1 MKLHVLVIILD
12 GGAVEASLH
21 ETRAEAE
28 RVAAEQIMNTMLT
41 ESALDLSGIL
51 TAMDKAFVKG
61 EYPAVIRF
69 FERIK
74 RRKAIHVQECQ
85 VNTIAAKVSA

>member
-1 MKLHVLVIILD
+1 MKLHVLAIILD
-12 GGAVEASLH
+12 GGAVETSLH

-28 RVAAEQIMNTMLT
+28 RAAAEQIMEKMLT

-51 TAMDKAFVKG
+51 TAMDRAFVKG
-61 EYPAVIRF
+61 EYPDVIRF

-74 RRKAIHVQECQ
+74 RRKAIFIQECQ
-85 VNTIAAKVSA
+85 VNKSLATV

>member
-1 MKLHVLVIILD
+1 MKLHVLVILLD
-12 GGAVEASLH
+12 GGAVEASIY

-28 RVAAEQIMNTMLT
+28 RSAAEQIMEKMLT

-51 TAMDKAFVKG
+51 TSMDRAFLKK
-61 EYPAVIRF
+61 EYADVIRF

-74 RRKAIHVQECQ
+74 RRKAIFIQECQ
-85 VNTIAAKVSA
+85 VRTPIANGVN